1 MVLFPYTALNED
13 ELSLSE
19 GQTVTI
25 ITKDVEDKVCCNLK
39 FTAFWNLINPNI
51 IIENRSK
58 FYFHFCRVGGKVS
71 WKEEWVCFR
80 ITL

>member
-19 GQTVTI
+19 GQIVSI

-39 FTAFWNLINPNI
+39 ITALWNVRI
-51 IIENRSK
+51 
-58 FYFHFCRVGGKVS
+58 VS
-71 WKEEWVCFR
+71 NKPEHYKTKIDQNSTFIFAGLVER
-80 ITL
+80 

>member
-19 GQTVTI
+19 GQIVTI

-39 FTAFWNLINPNI
+39 FTAFWNVHIVRDKPKHYKRKIHQNSTFIFAGLV
-51 IIENRSK
+51 ER
-58 FYFHFCRVGGKVS
+58 
-71 WKEEWVCFR
+71 
-80 ITL
+80 

>member
-19 GQTVTI
+19 GQIVTI

-39 FTAFWNLINPNI
+39 FIAFWNLHI
-51 IIENRSK
+51 
-58 FYFHFCRVGGKVS
+58 VS
-71 WKEEWVCFR
+71 DKPEHYKTKIDQNSTFIFAGLVER
-80 ITL
+80 